1 MTCLINDLSCLV
13 HRSSRLLFPMTSS
26 NRSRVRS
33 KKPKAL
39 KKKGLGL
46 RAKSKH
52 VEIVIDRKANL
63 VFKNEKDLFEFFQ
76 PQIDFLEKEFDKFA
90 AGESMEAEINAHP
103 DFSIEDELELSL
115 EEPQEIWHDPK
126 TFTEFPIFHFLRPI
140 EELDAFHVTI
150 TYVSSED
157 EPTFIFLHFFT
168 KDLELVARYRRGELV
183 YDRAFEEVGFGA
195 LDGDSLSEGDPLA
208 MGLFISMLK
217 VRGDK
222 DIPHED
228 FPSMGEQFREET
240 IESADE
246 IWKHTDLA
254 GNEIVTFIKE
264 FPDVGIP
271 ELNYIAVTQEDPG
284 TKVHSLLFSFPTN
297 DPSLL
302 DRYRQ
307 GENLQAEEVVQESS
321 H

>member
-1 MTCLINDLSCLV
+1 M
-13 HRSSRLLFPMTSS
+13 PMTGE

-46 RAKSKH
+46 RTKHKH

-63 VFKNEKDLFEFFQ
+63 VFKSEKDLFDFFQ
-76 PQIDFLEKEFDKFA
+76 PQITFLEKEFDRKA
-90 AGESMEAEINAHP
+90 AGESMEKEITALKS
-103 DFSIEDELELSL
+103 FSIEDELEQSL
-115 EEPQEIWHDPK
+115 EEPQEIWHDSK
-126 TFTEFPIFHFLRPI
+126 TFKEFPIFHFIRPI
-140 EELDAFHVTI
+140 EDLDAFHVTI

-168 KDLELVARYRRGELV
+168 RNLELVSSYRRGELV

-195 LDGDSLSEGDPLA
+195 LEGDSLSEGDPLA

-217 VRGDK
+217 VRGEK
-222 DIPHED
+222 DVPHED

-246 IWKHTDLA
+246 IWKHTDLN
-254 GNEIVTFIKE
+254 GNQIVTFIKE

-271 ELNYIAVTQEDPG
+271 ELNYIAITQEDPAS
-284 TKVHSLLFSFPTN
+284 KVHSLLFSFPTN

>member
-1 MTCLINDLSCLV
+1 MNS
-13 HRSSRLLFPMTSS
+13 HSRSK
-26 NRSRVRS
+26 VRS

-46 RAKSKH
+46 RAKVKNL
-52 VEIVIDRKANL
+52 EIVIDRKANL
-63 VFKNEKDLFEFFQ
+63 VFKSEKELFAFFK
-76 PQIDFLEKEFDKFA
+76 PQIEFLEKEFDDLQSKVTDEKLDQLLTKA
-90 AGESMEAEINAHP
+90 KG
-103 DFSIEDELELSL
+103 FSVEDELELTL

-126 TFTEFPIFHFLRPI
+126 TFKQFPIFHFIRPI
-140 EELDAFHVTI
+140 EEMDLFHVTI

-168 KDLELVARYRRGELV
+168 KDLELVSHYRRGELA

-195 LDGDSLSEGDPLA
+195 LEGDSLSEGDPLA

-217 VRGDK
+217 VRSEK
-222 DIPHED
+222 DIPHDE

-240 IESADE
+240 IEQADE
-246 IWKHTDLA
+246 IWKHTDIS
-254 GNEIVTFIKE
+254 GNQIVTFIKE
-264 FPDVGIP
+264 FPDSGVTD
-271 ELNYIAVTQEDPG
+271 LNYIAVTQEDPNS
-284 TKVHSLLFSFPTN
+284 KVHSLLFSFPTN
-297 DPSLL
+297 DTTLI

>member
-1 MTCLINDLSCLV
+1 MTARNK
-13 HRSSRLLFPMTSS
+13 
-26 NRSRVRS
+26 SRVRS

-46 RAKSKH
+46 RGKH
-52 VEIVIDRKANL
+52 KFAEIVIDRKANL
-63 VFKNEKDLFEFFQ
+63 VFKSEKELYAYFQ
-76 PQIDFLEKEFDKFA
+76 PQIDFLEREFDEASLKESSVTGPPMDKII
-90 AGESMEAEINAHP
+90 AGLK
-103 DFSIEDELELSL
+103 DFSVEDELEYTL
-115 EEPQEIWHDPK
+115 EEPHEIWHDPK
-126 TFTEFPIFHFLRPI
+126 TFKEFPIFHFIRPI
-140 EELDAFHVTI
+140 EEIDGYHVAV

-168 KDLELVARYRRGELV
+168 RDLELVSFYRRGELV

-195 LDGDSLSEGDPLA
+195 LEGDSLSEGDPLA

-222 DIPHED
+222 DVPHED
-228 FPSMGEQFREET
+228 FLSMGEEFREET

-246 IWKHTDLA
+246 IWKHTDLV

-264 FPDVGIP
+264 FPDAGIP
-271 ELNYIAVTQEDPG
+271 ELNYVAITQEDPVS
-284 TKVHSLLFSFPTN
+284 KVHSLLFSFPTN

>member
-1 MTCLINDLSCLV
+1 MTCLINQIGRFCNTMSS
-13 HRSSRLLFPMTSS
+13 HSRSK
-26 NRSRVRS
+26 VRS

-46 RAKSKH
+46 RAKVKNL
-52 VEIVIDRKANL
+52 EIVIDRKANL
-63 VFKNEKDLFEFFQ
+63 VFKNEKELFAFFK
-76 PQIDFLEKEFDKFA
+76 PQIEFLEKEFDGLYKKD
-90 AGESMEAEINAHP
+90 GP
-103 DFSIEDELELSL
+103 DDKLDQLIAKAKNFSVEDELEHTL
-115 EEPQEIWHDPK
+115 EEPHEIWHDPK
-126 TFTEFPIFHFLRPI
+126 TFKEFPIFHFIRPI
-140 EELDAFHVTI
+140 EDLDLFHVTI

-168 KDLELVARYRRGELV
+168 KELELVARYRRGELV

-195 LDGDSLSEGDPLA
+195 LEGDSLSEGDPLA

-217 VRGDK
+217 VRSDK
-222 DIPHED
+222 DISHDE

-240 IESADE
+240 IEQADE
-246 IWKHTDLA
+246 IWKHTDIS
-254 GNEIVTFIKE
+254 GNQIVTFIKE
-264 FPDVGIP
+264 FPDSGIP
-271 ELNYIAVTQEDPG
+271 ELNYIAVTQEDPAS
-284 TKVHSLLFSFPTN
+284 KVHSLLFSFPTSDSN
-297 DPSLL
+297 LI